1 MEDRIEQT
9 VDKLYDLI
17 AEIEHQMNDAAI
29 VLSEDDIGFLLNQ
42 LSNMAEFLTTVN
54 SFVR

>member
-1 MEDRIEQT
+1 MEDKIEQT

-17 AEIEHQMNDAAI
+17 AQIEHQMNDAAI
-29 VLSEDDIGFLLNQ
+29 VLSEEDMEFLLTQ